1 MYDLLLVMVLASYNY
16 TCLES
21 INLILRIEVRALL
34 VIWTILNSLSSS
46 NFVAYSGNSCTF
58 AFVALARSN
67 RKHCNECK
75 CCERNLFHTFKNI
88 NC

>member
-1 MYDLLLVMVLASYNY
+1 MVLASYNY

-34 VIWTILNSLSSS
+34 VIWTSRNSLSSS
-46 NFVAYSGNSCTF
+46 NFVTYSGNGCTF

-75 CCERNLFHTFKNI
+75 CHERYFLHNLLNI
-88 NC
+88 KLLMH

>member
-1 MYDLLLVMVLASYNY
+1 MVLASYNY

-34 VIWTILNSLSSS
+34 VIWTVINSLSSS

-75 CCERNLFHTFKNI
+75 CHERYFFHNLLNI
-88 NC
+88 KLLMY

>member
-1 MYDLLLVMVLASYNY
+1 MVLASYNY

-21 INLILRIEVRALL
+21 LNLILRIEVRALL
-34 VIWTILNSLSSS
+34 VIWTVTNSLSSS
-46 NFVAYSGNSCTF
+46 NFVAYCSNCSTF

-75 CCERNLFHTFKNI
+75 CHERYFLHNLLNI
-88 NC
+88 KLLMH